1 MPVIILSKTR
11 YSGTVTP
18 SDLNVETAVI
28 EIDTQEDDYIV
39 EGYIDFSALQSNDNL
54 IVKEYIA
61 VDGVNYESFLT
72 TSFSGSLSNPII
84 RFHSKQ
90 LTYNMKYKVTITQT
104 SGTIR
109 SFPYSFLL
117 EVLSTV

>member
-1 MPVIILSKTR
+1 MPVIIQSKSR
-11 YSGTVTP
+11 YSGTITP
-18 SDLNVETAVI
+18 SDLNVETTVI
-28 EIDTQEDDYIV
+28 EINAQQDDYIV
-39 EGYIDFSALQSNDNL
+39 EGYIDLSTLQSDDNL

-61 VDGVNYESFLT
+61 VDGVNYELFLT
-72 TSFSGSLSNPII
+72 TSFSGSPLNPVI

-104 SGTIR
+104 SGTVR
-109 SFPYSFLL
+109 SFTYSFLL

>member
-1 MPVIILSKTR
+1 MPVIIQSKTR
-11 YSGTVTP
+11 YLGSITL

-39 EGYIDFSALQSNDNL
+39 EGYIDLSALQSDDNL

-61 VDGVNYESFLT
+61 VDGVNYELFLT
-72 TSFSGSLSNPII
+72 TSFSGSPSNPII

-109 SFPYSFLL
+109 SFPYGFLL
-117 EVLSTV
+117 EVLGIV